1 MADTTTTTYN
11 LTKPEVGAS
20 ADTWGTK
27 LNANLDTID
36 NLLDGTT
43 AIAPNLTEGS
53 WSVGGTAITSTA
65 AELNILDGVTATAT
79 EISILDGDTT
89 ATATTVADADRV
101 VMNDGGTMV
110 QVAMTDLATYFGGGI
125 TSMTT
130 LTAVGALDTGSI
142 TSGFGAI
149 DNGSSNIT
157 TTGTIS
163 FGTLTDATT
172 SVTSI
177 KDEDDMSSD
186 DASALATQQSI
197 KAYVDDKSITQTSGS
212 APYYG
217 ARAWVNF
224 EGSASGATIRGSQ
237 NVASVTRNAAGD
249 YTVTLTTAM
258 ADTNYAVLVNAM
270 ASDGTGGVRFH
281 GGYPSS
287 TTEINVYAT
296 SDARAGSDLSM
307 WNVVIFG

>member
-1 MADTTTTTYN
+1 MADTTTTTYS

-53 WSVGGTAITSTA
+53 WSVGGTAIASTA
-65 AELNILDGVTATAT
+65 AELNILSGVTATTA
-79 EISILDGDTT
+79 ELNLLDGATT
-89 ATATTVADADRV
+89 ATSTTIADGDRV
-101 VMNDGGTMV
+101 IVNDAGTMV
-110 QVAMTDLATYFGGGI
+110 QVAMTDLATYFTGDV
-125 TSMTT
+125 
-130 LTAVGALDTGSI
+130 TAVGALDAGSI

-177 KDEDDMSSD
+177 KDEDDMASD

-237 NVASVTRNAAGD
+237 NVASVTRNAAGN

-258 ADTNYAVLVNAM
+258 ADTNYAVVVNAI
-270 ASDGTGGVRFH
+270 ASDNTGGVRFH

-287 TTEINVYAT
+287 TTEVNVYAT
-296 SDARAGSDLSM
+296 SDARDGSDLTM

>member
-1 MADTTTTTYN
+1 MADTTTTTYS

-65 AELNILDGVTATAT
+65 AELNILSGVNVTAA
-79 EISILDGDTT
+79 ELSLLDGDTT
-89 ATATTVADADRV
+89 ATSTTIADGDRV
-101 VMNDGGTMV
+101 IVNDAGTMV
-110 QVAMTDLATYFGGGI
+110 QVAMTDLATYFTGDI
-125 TSMTT
+125 TT
-130 LTAVGALDTGSI
+130 VGALDSGSI

-177 KDEDDMSSD
+177 KDEDDMASD

-197 KAYVDDKSITQTSGS
+197 KAYVDDQSITKTSGS
-212 APYYG
+212 APYLG
-217 ARAWVNF
+217 ARAFVYV
-224 EGSASGATIRGSQ
+224 EDGSDAANTYHGQ
-237 NVASVTRNAAGD
+237 NIASVVKNSTGN
-249 YTVTLTTAM
+249 YTITFTTAM
-258 ADTNYAVLVNAM
+258 PDANYAISMGPNAQGL
-270 ASDGTGGVRFH
+270 GTNN
-281 GGYPSS
+281 GYGMMMGILDKS
-287 TTEINVYAT
+287 
-296 SDARAGSDLSM
+296 AGSFQVQARRVTDHDIFEAMQFSF
-307 WNVVIFG
+307 VVFA

>member
-1 MADTTTTTYN
+1 MADTTTTTYS

-53 WSVGGTAITSTA
+53 WSVGGTAIASTA
-65 AELNILDGVTATAT
+65 AELNILSGVTATTA
-79 EISILDGDTT
+79 ELNLLDGATT
-89 ATATTVADADRV
+89 ATSTTIADGDRV
-101 VMNDGGTMV
+101 IVNDAGTMV
-110 QVAMTDLATYFGGGI
+110 QVAMTDLATYFTGDI
-125 TSMTT
+125 TS
-130 LTAVGALDTGSI
+130 VGVLDSGSI

-177 KDEDDMSSD
+177 KDEDDMASD

-237 NVASVTRNAAGD
+237 NVASVTRNAAGN
-249 YTVTLTTAM
+249 YTVTLTTAV
-258 ADTNYAVLVNAM
+258 ADTNYAVVVNAM
-270 ASDGTGGVRFH
+270 ASDNTSGVRFH

-296 SDARAGSDLSM
+296 SDGRDGSDLTM

>member
-53 WSVGGTAITSTA
+53 WQVGGTAVTSTA
-65 AELNILDGVTATAT
+65 DELNILDGVTATAS

-89 ATATTVADADRV
+89 ATATTVVDADRV
-101 VMNDGGTMV
+101 VMNDDGTMV
-110 QVAMTDLATYFGGGI
+110 QVAVTDLATYFSSEI

-130 LTAVGALDTGSI
+130 LVEVGALDSGSI

-149 DNGSSNIT
+149 DNGDSNIT
-157 TTGTIS
+157 TTGTVS

-177 KDEDDMSSD
+177 KDEDDMVSD

-224 EGSASGATIRGSQ
+224 EGSSSGATIRGSQ
-237 NVASVTRNAAGD
+237 NVASVTRNGAGN

-258 ADTNYAVLVNAM
+258 PDTNYAVLVNVM
-270 ASDGTGGVRFH
+270 QNDLVSGVRFH

-287 TTEINVYAT
+287 TTEVNVYAT
-296 SDARAGSDLSM
+296 SDNRSGGDYPM

>member
-1 MADTTTTTYN
+1 MADTTTTTYS

-20 ADTWGTK
+20 ADSWGTK
-27 LNANLDTID
+27 LNSNFDSID
-36 NLLDGTT
+36 DLLDGTT

-53 WSVGGTAITSTA
+53 WSVGGTAIASTA
-65 AELNILDGVTATAT
+65 AELNILSGVTATSA
-79 EISILDGDTT
+79 ELNLLDGATT
-89 ATATTVADADRV
+89 ATATTIADGDRV
-101 VMNDGGTMV
+101 IVNDAGTMV
-110 QVAMTDLATYFGGGI
+110 QVAMTDLATYFTGDI
-125 TSMTT
+125 TT
-130 LTAVGALDTGSI
+130 VGALDSGSI
-142 TSGFGAI
+142 TSNFGAI
-149 DNGSSNIT
+149 NNGSSNIT

-177 KDEDDMSSD
+177 KDEDDMASD

-237 NVASVTRNAAGD
+237 NVASVTRNAAGN

-258 ADTNYAVLVNAM
+258 PDTNYAVLVNVM
-270 ASDGTGGVRFH
+270 QNDLLSGVRFH

-296 SDARAGSDLSM
+296 NDARAGVDYPM

>member
-1 MADTTTTTYN
+1 
-11 LTKPEVGAS
+11 
-20 ADTWGTK
+20 
-27 LNANLDTID
+27 
-36 NLLDGTT
+36 
-43 AIAPNLTEGS
+43 
-53 WSVGGTAITSTA
+53 
-65 AELNILDGVTATAT
+65 
-79 EISILDGDTT
+79 
-89 ATATTVADADRV
+89 
-101 VMNDGGTMV
+101 MV
-110 QVAMTDLATYFGGGI
+110 QVAVTDLATYFTGDI
-125 TSMTT
+125 TT
-130 LTAVGALDTGSI
+130 VGALDSGSI

-224 EGSASGATIRGSQ
+224 EGSSSGATIRGSQ
-237 NVASVTRNAAGD
+237 NVSSVTRNAAGN
-249 YTVTLTTAM
+249 YTVTLTAAM
-258 ADTNYAVLVNAM
+258 PDTNYAVVVNAM

-287 TTEINVYAT
+287 TTEVNVYAT
-296 SDARAGSDLSM
+296 SDARDGSDLSM

>member
-1 MADTTTTTYN
+1 MADTTTTTYS

-20 ADTWGTK
+20 ADSWGTK
-27 LNANLDTID
+27 LNSNFDSID
-36 NLLDGTT
+36 DLLDGTT

-53 WSVGGTAITSTA
+53 WSVGGTAIASTA
-65 AELNILDGVTATAT
+65 AELNILSGVTATSA
-79 EISILDGDTT
+79 ELNLLDGATT
-89 ATATTVADADRV
+89 ATSTTIADADRV
-101 VMNDGGTMV
+101 IVNDAGTMV
-110 QVAMTDLATYFGGGI
+110 QVAMTDLATYFTGDI
-125 TSMTT
+125 TT
-130 LTAVGALDTGSI
+130 VGALDSGSI
-142 TSGFGAI
+142 TSNFGAI
-149 DNGSSNIT
+149 NNGSSNIT

-177 KDEDDMSSD
+177 KDEDDMASD

-237 NVASVTRNAAGD
+237 NVASVTRNAAGN

-258 ADTNYAVLVNAM
+258 PDTNYAVLVNVM
-270 ASDGTGGVRFH
+270 QNDLLSGVRFH

-296 SDARAGSDLSM
+296 NDARAGVDYPM

>member
-1 MADTTTTTYN
+1 MADTTTTTYS

-53 WSVGGTAITSTA
+53 WSVGGTNITATA
-65 AELNILDGVTATAT
+65 AELNTLDGVTATAA
-79 EISILDGDTT
+79 ELNILDGDTT
-89 ATATTVADADRV
+89 ATATTVVDADRV
-101 VMNDGGTMV
+101 VMNDGGTMK
-110 QVAMTDLATYFGGGI
+110 QVAVTDLATYFTGDI
-125 TSMTT
+125 TS
-130 LTAVGALDTGSI
+130 VGALDSGSI

-177 KDEDDMSSD
+177 KDEDDMASD

-237 NVASVTRNAAGD
+237 NVASVTRNAAGN

-258 ADTNYAVLVNAM
+258 PDTNYAVVVNAM
-270 ASDGTGGVRFH
+270 SSDNTSGVRFH

-287 TTEINVYAT
+287 TTEVNVYAT
-296 SDARAGSDLSM
+296 SDARDGSDLAM

>member
-1 MADTTTTTYN
+1 MADTTTTTYS

-20 ADTWGTK
+20 ADSWGTK
-27 LNANLDTID
+27 LNSNFDSID
-36 NLLDGTT
+36 DLLDGTT

-53 WSVGGTAITSTA
+53 WSVGGTAIASTA
-65 AELNILDGVTATAT
+65 AELNILSGVTATSA
-79 EISILDGDTT
+79 ELNLLDGATT
-89 ATATTVADADRV
+89 ATSTTIADADRV
-101 VMNDGGTMV
+101 IVNDAGTMV
-110 QVAMTDLATYFGGGI
+110 QVAMTDLATYFTGDI
-125 TSMTT
+125 TT
-130 LTAVGALDTGSI
+130 VGALDSGSI
-142 TSGFGAI
+142 TSNFGAI
-149 DNGSSNIT
+149 NNGSSNIT
-157 TTGTIS
+157 TTGTVS

-177 KDEDDMSSD
+177 KDEDDMASD

-237 NVASVTRNAAGD
+237 NVASVTRNAAGN

-258 ADTNYAVLVNAM
+258 SDTNYAVLVNVM
-270 ASDGTGGVRFH
+270 QNDLLSGVRFH

-296 SDARAGSDLSM
+296 NDARAGVDYPM

>member
-1 MADTTTTTYN
+1 MADTTTTTYS

-27 LNANLDTID
+27 LNANFDSID
-36 NLLDGTT
+36 DLFDGTT

-53 WSVGGTAITSTA
+53 WQVGGTAITATA
-65 AELNILDGVTATAT
+65 AELNILDGVTATAA
-79 EISILDGDTT
+79 ELNILDGDTT
-89 ATATTVADADRV
+89 ATSTTVADADRV

-110 QVAMTDLATYFGGGI
+110 QVAVTDLATYFTGDI
-125 TSMTT
+125 TT
-130 LTAVGALDTGSI
+130 VGALDSGSI

-157 TTGTIS
+157 TTGTVS

-237 NVASVTRNAAGD
+237 NVASVTRNAVGD

-258 ADTNYAVLVNAM
+258 SDTNYAVVVNAM
-270 ASDGTGGVRFH
+270 ASDGTAGVRFS

-287 TTEINVYAT
+287 TTEINIYGT
-296 SDARAGSDLSM
+296 NDARTGIDFPM

>member
-1 MADTTTTTYN
+1 MADTTTTTYS

-53 WSVGGTAITSTA
+53 WSVGGTAIASTA
-65 AELNILDGVTATAT
+65 AELNILSGVNVTAA
-79 EISILDGDTT
+79 ELSLLDGDTT
-89 ATATTVADADRV
+89 ATSTTIADGDRV
-101 VMNDGGTMV
+101 IVNDAGTMV
-110 QVAMTDLATYFGGGI
+110 QVAMTDLATYFTGDI
-125 TSMTT
+125 TT
-130 LTAVGALDTGSI
+130 VGALDSGSI

-177 KDEDDMSSD
+177 KDEDDMASD

-237 NVASVTRNAAGD
+237 NVASVTRNAAGN

-258 ADTNYAVLVNAM
+258 ADTNYAVVVNAM
-270 ASDGTGGVRFH
+270 ASDTVAGVRFH

-287 TTEINVYAT
+287 TTEIKVYGAN
-296 SDARAGSDLSM
+296 DARAGVDFPM

>member
-1 MADTTTTTYN
+1 MADTTTTTYS

-53 WSVGGTAITSTA
+53 WSVGGTPIASTA
-65 AELNILDGVTATAT
+65 AELNILSGVNVTAA
-79 EISILDGDTT
+79 ELSLLDGDTT
-89 ATATTVADADRV
+89 ATSTTIADGDRV
-101 VMNDGGTMV
+101 IVNDAGTMV
-110 QVAMTDLATYFGGGI
+110 QVAMTDLATYFTGDI
-125 TSMTT
+125 TS
-130 LTAVGALDTGSI
+130 VGALDSGSI

-172 SVTSI
+172 SVNSI
-177 KDEDDMSSD
+177 KDEDDMASD

-237 NVASVTRNAAGD
+237 NVASVTRNAAGN

-258 ADTNYAVLVNAM
+258 ADTNYAVIVNVMKNDAL
-270 ASDGTGGVRFH
+270 SGVRFN

-296 SDARAGSDLSM
+296 NDARDGVDMPM

>member
-1 MADTTTTTYN
+1 MADTTTTTYS

-53 WSVGGTAITSTA
+53 WEVGGTAVTATA
-65 AELNILDGVTATAT
+65 AELNTLDGVTATTA
-79 EISILDGDTT
+79 ELNILDGDTT
-89 ATATTVADADRV
+89 ATATTVVDADRV
-101 VMNDGGTMV
+101 IVNDAGTMV
-110 QVAMTDLATYFGGGI
+110 QVAMTDLATYFTGDI
-125 TSMTT
+125 TS
-130 LTAVGALDTGSI
+130 VGALDSGSI

-177 KDEDDMSSD
+177 KDEDDMASD

-237 NVASVTRNAAGD
+237 NVASVTRNAAGN

-258 ADTNYAVLVNAM
+258 ADTNYAVLVNVMKNDAL
-270 ASDGTGGVRFH
+270 SGVRFN

-296 SDARAGSDLSM
+296 NDARDGVDMPM
-307 WNVVIFG
+307 WIVVIFG

>member
-1 MADTTTTTYN
+1 MADTTTTTYS

-53 WSVGGTAITSTA
+53 WSVGGTAIASTA
-65 AELNILDGVTATAT
+65 AELNILSGVTATSA
-79 EISILDGDTT
+79 ELNLLDGATT
-89 ATATTVADADRV
+89 ATATTIADGDRV
-101 VMNDGGTMV
+101 IVNDAGTMK
-110 QVAMTDLATYFGGGI
+110 QVAMTDLATYFIGDI
-125 TSMTT
+125 TT
-130 LTAVGALDTGSI
+130 VGALDSGSI
-142 TSGFGAI
+142 TSNFGAI
-149 DNGSSNIT
+149 NNGSSNIT
-157 TTGTIS
+157 TTGTVS

-177 KDEDDMSSD
+177 KDEDDMASD

-224 EGSASGATIRGSQ
+224 EGSASGATIRASQ
-237 NVASVTRNAAGD
+237 NVASVTRNAAGN

-258 ADTNYAVLVNAM
+258 ADTNYAVLVNVMKNDAL
-270 ASDGTGGVRFH
+270 SGVRCN

-296 SDARAGSDLSM
+296 NDARDGVDMPM

>member
-1 MADTTTTTYN
+1 MAISI
-11 LTKPEVGAS
+11 TKPTVGGS
-20 ADTWGTK
+20 EDTWGTTI
-27 LNANLDTID
+27 NTALDTIV
-36 NLLDGTT
+36 NGVNGTSGT
-43 AIAPNLTEGS
+43 IAPDLSTLTIN
-53 WSVGGTAITSTA
+53 GTDVTATA
-65 AELNILDGVTATAT
+65 AELNIMDGVTSTAT
-79 EISILDGDTT
+79 ELNIVDGDTA
-89 ATATTVADADRV
+89 ATATTLVGADRV
-101 VMNDGGTMV
+101 VVNDGGTMV
-110 QVAMTDLATYFGGGI
+110 QVAMTDLVTYFNAN
-125 TSMTT
+125 
-130 LTAVGALDTGSI
+130 TAVTSSGALDSGSI

-197 KAYVDDKSITQTSGS
+197 KAYVDDRSITQTSGS

-224 EGSASGATIRGSQ
+224 QGSASGATIRGSQ
-237 NVASVTRNAAGD
+237 NVASVTRNAAGN

-258 ADTNYAVLVNAM
+258 ADTNYAVVVNVIS
-270 ASDGTGGVRFH
+270 SDSTAGVRFH

-287 TTEINVYAT
+287 TTEVNVYAT
-296 SDARAGSDLSM
+296 TDARNGGDFPM
-307 WNVVIFG
+307 WNVVVFG

>member
-1 MADTTTTTYN
+1 MADTTTTTYS

-36 NLLDGTT
+36 DLLDGTT

-53 WSVGGTAITSTA
+53 WSVGGTNITATA
-65 AELNILDGVTATAT
+65 AELNALDGVTATTAELNILDGDTA
-79 EISILDGDTT
+79 
-89 ATATTVADADRV
+89 ATATTVVDADRV
-101 VMNDGGTMV
+101 IVNDAGTMV
-110 QVAMTDLATYFGGGI
+110 QVAMTDLATYFTGDI
-125 TSMTT
+125 TS
-130 LTAVGALDTGSI
+130 VGALGSGSI

-177 KDEDDMSSD
+177 KDEDDMVSD

-237 NVASVTRNAAGD
+237 NVASVTRNAAGN

-258 ADTNYAVLVNAM
+258 PDTNYAVVVNAM
-270 ASDGTGGVRFH
+270 AADNTGGVRFH

-287 TTEINVYAT
+287 TTEVNVYAT
-296 SDARAGSDLSM
+296 SDARDGSDLAM

>member
-1 MADTTTTTYN
+1 MADTTTTTYS

-36 NLLDGTT
+36 DLLDGTT

-53 WSVGGTAITSTA
+53 WSVGGTAIASTA
-65 AELNILDGVTATAT
+65 AELNILSGLNVTAA
-79 EISILDGDTT
+79 ELSLLDGDTT
-89 ATATTVADADRV
+89 ATSTTIADGDRV
-101 VMNDGGTMV
+101 IVNDAGTMV
-110 QVAMTDLATYFGGGI
+110 QVAMTDLATYFTGDI
-125 TSMTT
+125 TT
-130 LTAVGALDTGSI
+130 VGALDSGSI

-177 KDEDDMSSD
+177 KDEDDMASD

-237 NVASVTRNAAGD
+237 NVASVTRNAAGN

-258 ADTNYAVLVNAM
+258 ADTNYAVVVNAM
-270 ASDGTGGVRFH
+270 RSDDIGGVRFH

-287 TTEINVYAT
+287 TTEVNVYGAN
-296 SDARAGSDLSM
+296 DARAGVDFPM

>member
-1 MADTTTTTYN
+1 
-11 LTKPEVGAS
+11 
-20 ADTWGTK
+20 
-27 LNANLDTID
+27 
-36 NLLDGTT
+36 
-43 AIAPNLTEGS
+43 
-53 WSVGGTAITSTA
+53 
-65 AELNILDGVTATAT
+65 
-79 EISILDGDTT
+79 
-89 ATATTVADADRV
+89 
-101 VMNDGGTMV
+101 MV
-110 QVAMTDLATYFGGGI
+110 QVAVTDLATYFTGDI
-125 TSMTT
+125 TT
-130 LTAVGALDTGSI
+130 VGALDSGSI

-149 DNGSSNIT
+149 DNGDSNIT
-157 TTGTIS
+157 TTGTVS

-177 KDEDDMSSD
+177 KDEDDMVSD

-224 EGSASGATIRGSQ
+224 EGSSSGATIRGSQ
-237 NVASVTRNAAGD
+237 NVASVTRNAAGN

-258 ADTNYAVLVNAM
+258 PDTNYAVLVNAM
-270 ASDGTGGVRFH
+270 SSDGTGGTRFS

-287 TTEINVYAT
+287 TTEVNVYGT
-296 SDARAGSDLSM
+296 SDARNGGDYPM

>member
-1 MADTTTTTYN
+1 MADTTTTTYS

-20 ADTWGTK
+20 ADSWGTK

-53 WSVGGTAITSTA
+53 WSVGGTAIASTA
-65 AELNILDGVTATAT
+65 AELNILSGVTATSA
-79 EISILDGDTT
+79 ELNLLDGATT
-89 ATATTVADADRV
+89 ATSTTIADGDRV
-101 VMNDGGTMV
+101 IVNDAGTMK
-110 QVAMTDLATYFGGGI
+110 QVAMTDLATYFTGDI
-125 TSMTT
+125 TT
-130 LTAVGALDTGSI
+130 VGALDSGSI
-142 TSGFGAI
+142 TSNFGAI
-149 DNGSSNIT
+149 NNGSSNIT
-157 TTGTIS
+157 TTGTVS

-177 KDEDDMSSD
+177 KDEDDMASD

-237 NVASVTRNAAGD
+237 NVASVTRNAAGN

-258 ADTNYAVLVNAM
+258 SDTNYAVLVNVM
-270 ASDGTGGVRFH
+270 QNDLLSGVRFH

-296 SDARAGSDLSM
+296 NDARAGVDYPM